1 MMSMSRRTSLPL
13 ALVLLLG
20 MALPGGARAQESL
33 DDIDKA
39 KKSDSSSG
47 SSYGTGKSVSAE
59 VNGYVDNRF
68 QYSYVNPNASP
79 ASTINLPS
87 LQEILEGNIQL
98 KVSIGSKAFVYS
110 DLSLIYQNGWLYYD
124 RDGMGGRMSV
134 PDHDVATLH
143 PFVVPSELYVS
154 VSPKPWLNLLV
165 GKKRI
170 IWGPGFAFNPT
181 DLINPPKDPT
191 DPNFQRAGQWTAR
204 LELPFEKFT
213 VSALFAP
220 QVLYQTSGIPYAV
233 MKYPD
238 YPLADGTKPAD
249 DSYHYLLAARLYLLL
264 FNTDINF
271 FYFFSNKYNDLFEN
285 TSRFGASFSRYFF
298 TDYELHVEALFQF
311 GSSRLYPDHGCASG
325 GACNLASALS
335 ASKLHNG
342 AVYPRVL
349 VGGRTQFKD
358 ESTLSI
364 EYYYQADGYS
374 DLEFGDFLKLLVR
387 AQMFGAAPSAGNT
400 PMGGS
405 SGALP
410 QRFTFDPLR
419 RHYLIMSY
427 NKPKIRDDW
436 TLGATLIAGLTD
448 LSGTLSPTV
457 SWSAKE
463 WLTLSLYGFVPI
475 RGIPVGQVTVND
487 VSYSEYSLLPIDFRV
502 LFEARAYY

>member
-1 MMSMSRRTSLPL
+1 MSTPRRTSPPTAL
-13 ALVLLLG
+13 ALALG
-20 MALPGGARAQESL
+20 LCLGVALPGGARAQESL

-39 KKSDSSSG
+39 KKADSG

-154 VSPKPWLNLLV
+154 VSPKPWLNLLL

-238 YPLADGTKPAD
+238 FPLADGTKPAD
-249 DSYHYLLAARLYLLL
+249 GSYHYLLAARLYLLL

-271 FYFFSNKYNDLFEN
+271 FYFFRV
-285 TSRFGASFSRYFF
+285 TS
-298 TDYELHVEALFQF
+298 L
-311 GSSRLYPDHGCASG
+311 
-325 GACNLASALS
+325 
-335 ASKLHNG
+335 
-342 AVYPRVL
+342 
-349 VGGRTQFKD
+349 
-358 ESTLSI
+358 
-364 EYYYQADGYS
+364 
-374 DLEFGDFLKLLVR
+374 
-387 AQMFGAAPSAGNT
+387 
-400 PMGGS
+400 
-405 SGALP
+405 
-410 QRFTFDPLR
+410 
-419 RHYLIMSY
+419 
-427 NKPKIRDDW
+427 
-436 TLGATLIAGLTD
+436 
-448 LSGTLSPTV
+448 
-457 SWSAKE
+457 
-463 WLTLSLYGFVPI
+463 
-475 RGIPVGQVTVND
+475 
-487 VSYSEYSLLPIDFRV
+487 
-502 LFEARAYY
+502 